1 MKKDILIRTSVVAG
15 LIILFVAGLLIA
27 MHFKPKKYEYY
38 TFPGEKGISDRCEAK
53 QKLECKIDGKMVE
66 VYQFSEVTNE

>member
-1 MKKDILIRTSVVAG
+1 MRKDILIRTSVVAA
-15 LIILFVAGLLIA
+15 LLILFVTGLLIA

-38 TFPGEKGISDRCEAK
+38 TFSGEKGISDRCEIK
-53 QKLECKIDGKMVE
+53 QSLECEIDGKMVE